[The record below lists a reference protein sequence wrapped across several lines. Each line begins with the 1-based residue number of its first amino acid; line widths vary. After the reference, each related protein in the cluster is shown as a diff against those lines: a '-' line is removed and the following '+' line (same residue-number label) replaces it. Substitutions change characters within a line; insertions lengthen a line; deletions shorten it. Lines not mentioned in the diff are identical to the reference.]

1 MTDMAA
7 GCAPL
12 GPARDG
18 AIDADELRGLL
29 ASEPALLHALPA
41 PETLAYGCRLYRLCN
56 AAAPAGSVCALGA
69 FDGVHLGHRALVSS
83 CIAEARELGAAA
95 VAVTFDPDP
104 ADVLVGPEHGSALLP
119 VSDRIRLLASLGL
132 DAVLVVPFT
141 RQTAATTH
149 EAFLREWLVPLV
161 GAISLHVGE
170 DFRMGAGGAGTV
182 FARREVASGLG
193 VRIHGHEL
201 VRLGG
206 EPVSATRIRA
216 LVRAGNVAD
225 TARLL
230 GRYHCVSGV
239 VVQGRGEGTS
249 FGFPTANVSC
259 SKLSCLPAE
268 GVYAGIACVEGRLWP
283 TAVNV
288 GSPRTFGGEEGQAFL
303 EPTLLGFSGDIYGRE
318 LTVCFV
324 EWLREPRRFAS
335 LEELE
340 RTVLGNVEWV
350 RRYVGGSEIGYSRL
364 PGEAGERGA
373 L

>member
-1 MTDMAA
+1 M
-7 GCAPL
+7 
-12 GPARDG
+12 
-18 AIDADELRGLL
+18 
-29 ASEPALLHALPA
+29 
-41 PETLAYGCRLYRLCN
+41 
-56 AAAPAGSVCALGA
+56 
-69 FDGVHLGHRALVSS
+69 
-83 CIAEARELGAAA
+83 
-95 VAVTFDPDP
+95 
-104 ADVLVGPEHGSALLP
+104 
-119 VSDRIRLLASLGL
+119 
-132 DAVLVVPFT
+132 PFT

-182 FARREVASGLG
+182 FALREVASGLG

-239 VVQGRGEGTS
+239 VVHGRGEGTS